1 MSRFRTTTL
10 ATALVMLL
18 AALAAGCGGGS
29 SDSDSTAADRD
40 ANTTQQRPGSEQQA
54 ELRECLEKNGADLP
68 SPPEGGQGGPPEG
81 GGMPP
86 IGGGQ
91 GGPPGGGDPSEF
103 RDALEKC
110 GVDPSDLPNRPG
122 GRGRPP
128 MGESLDDFVACV
140 RKNGYDLPDPDTS
153 GDGPVFDPSK
163 VDQDDPDFKK
173 ASQACQDKLRPSSP
187 PDSSD
192 SNAG

>member
-1 MSRFRTTTL
+1 MSRFRNTTL

-18 AALAAGCGGGS
+18 AALVAGCGGGS
-29 SDSDSTAADRD
+29 SDSDSDSTAADRD

-54 ELRECLEKNGADLP
+54 ELRDCLEKNGAELP
-68 SPPEGGQGGPPEG
+68 SPPEGGEGPPKG

-86 IGGGQ
+86 IGGN
-91 GGPPGGGDPSEF
+91 PSEF

-110 GVDPSDLPNRPG
+110 GVDPSEQPDRPN
-122 GRGRPP
+122 GRGGPP

-140 RKNGYDLPDPDTS
+140 SENGYDLPDPNTS
-153 GDGPVFDPSK
+153 GDGPVFDPSE
-163 VDQDDPDFKK
+163 VDQDDPNFKK
-173 ASQACQDKLRPSSP
+173 ASQACQDKLRPSS
-187 PDSSD
+187 D